1 MPFGLAHHRISA
13 VVLVLVLYLTVTFY
27 DSLLTW
33 LGPDPTFEYLLLFC
47 LAFIYGTVLLSPDLD
62 LVDSDPTKSWGLLR
76 FTWRPYAR
84 LFKHRGVSHTPVVGT
99 LTRIVYLSLILFI
112 LATVGESL
120 LGPML
125 PISIHGM
132 HHFWVPETACVL
144 AGLVGADVI
153 HLVADRFFSP

>member
-1 MPFGLAHHRISA
+1 VPSGLAHRRISV

-27 DSLLTW
+27 DSLLIW

-62 LVDSDPTKSWGLLR
+62 LVDSDPAKSWGLLR
-76 FTWRPYAR
+76 FTWRPYAC
-84 LFKHRGVSHTPVVGT
+84 LFKHRGVAHTPVVGT

-112 LATVGESL
+112 LATAGESL
-120 LGPML
+120 LGPTL

-153 HLVADRFFSP
+153 HLVADRFL